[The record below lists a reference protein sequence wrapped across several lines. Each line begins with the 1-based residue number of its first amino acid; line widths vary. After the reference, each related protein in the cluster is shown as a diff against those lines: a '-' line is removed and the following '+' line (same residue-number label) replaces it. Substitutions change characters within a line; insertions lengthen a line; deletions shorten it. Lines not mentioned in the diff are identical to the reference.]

1 MRNIA
6 PGRGLVFSAPRHY
19 HLPMRNILS
28 AVAGLVAMATSLV
41 FGVQTNNQDL
51 LKALRS
57 LDARIESVKVQR
69 RLPSASGGEL
79 VLAYGDGKQ
88 IEGFLPNPR
97 FYVLLARDRAGVH
110 ILESFLEW
118 ADGGGGCCALELVRA
133 TSTEVLLSRNGEK
146 SLHEP
151 NLKFFVDLQSRK
163 AERVDYLPF
172 SVQDVRVVAAAPY
185 FIATNRKEV
194 LVIRGIDGP
203 ELLELVPAS
212 EGARILTGSGV
223 TADEFSTNRGH
234 HHLRRKQTA
243 FGSGNRFTI
252 DAGETP
258 TVQETVPVGPPREF
272 VLPKSTFEELA
283 RVNRD
288 LLQYSVRKEDV
299 MSMETIGPTQVVG
312 PHLWFGKDFYS
323 GEGYVGVGGF
333 GYFDTTS
340 RSFRIFSVREVEKAS
355 VFAIYVEGSIVWLGL
370 GYRGEWGDAGES
382 LLRVDTRTMRTR
394 KYDIP
399 GMATSITR
407 HAGRLYVGTSEGVSV
422 VLPDDSVQSTVIDI
436 ARDGTFHLSRL
447 RPSAR

>member
-1 MRNIA
+1 MRNT
-6 PGRGLVFSAPRHY
+6 
-19 HLPMRNILS
+19 LS
-28 AVAGLVAMATSLV
+28 AIAGLVAMAARLV
-41 FGVQTNNQDL
+41 FEVQTNNQDL

-57 LDARIESVKVQR
+57 LDARIESVKIQR

-88 IEGFLPNPR
+88 IEDFLPNPR
-97 FYVLLARDRAGVH
+97 FYVLLARDRAGVQV
-110 ILESFLEW
+110 LESFLEL
-118 ADGGGGCCALELVRA
+118 ADGGCCVLELIRA

-146 SLHEP
+146 SPHEP

-172 SVQDVRVVAAAPY
+172 SIQDVRIVAGTPY
-185 FIATNRKEV
+185 FIATNQKEL

-203 ELLELVPAS
+203 ELLELVPAQ
-212 EGARILTGSGV
+212 EGAKILPGSGL
-223 TADEFSTNRGH
+223 TADELPTNRGH
-234 HHLRRKQTA
+234 HHLMRKKTA

-252 DAGETP
+252 DAGENP

-288 LLQYSVRKEDV
+288 LLRYGVRKEDV

-312 PHLWFGKDFYS
+312 PRLWFGKDFYS

-340 RSFRIFSVREVEKAS
+340 RSFRILSVREVEKAS
-355 VFAIYVEGSIVWLGL
+355 VFAIYVEGNIVWLGL
-370 GYRGEWGDAGES
+370 GYRGEWGDGGES

-394 KYDIP
+394 KYDVP

-422 VLPDDSVQSTVIDI
+422 VLPDNSVQSTVIDI

-447 RPSAR
+447 GSPAR